1 MLKSKLVKEPT
12 SVNFVSTNILIN
24 YTFYK
29 KTKHAILKKSK
40 MISTPKNVMLKIK
53 VLKTEKIRFKQQNF
67 RWMFHLTCVEQ
78 FSFESR
84 DGSLGLLFDPTS
96 SWSFESSLTNAIS
109 VAQIIALFI
118 YIYIYPHIQISYL
131 FTVHRRF
138 VGISLLGARVYLIF
152 F

>member
-1 MLKSKLVKEPT
+1 
-12 SVNFVSTNILIN
+12 
-24 YTFYK
+24 
-29 KTKHAILKKSK
+29 

-152 F
+152 FNYLFCFIFFVCLFVYILYLVKELFVCLYFCIWL